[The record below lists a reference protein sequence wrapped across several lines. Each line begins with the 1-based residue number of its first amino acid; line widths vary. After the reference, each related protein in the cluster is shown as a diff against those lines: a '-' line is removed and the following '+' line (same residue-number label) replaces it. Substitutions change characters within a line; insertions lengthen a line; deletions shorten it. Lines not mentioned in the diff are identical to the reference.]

1 MNLEVSVVD
10 IPLAFEEW
18 LFLTAKS
25 SSGQKILLGN
35 IYRSPNSLQ
44 ENYNELYELFE
55 YCERNFKM
63 PKIFVG
69 DFNFRNIDWYL
80 TQIGA
85 SARCYNLSDNEMRFI
100 NSLRKNMYIQHIS
113 KPKRQR
119 GADTPHIL
127 DLVITSEDCINNL
140 EYVSPL
146 GLSDHCVIVY

>member
-1 MNLEVSVVD
+1 MAWLT
-10 IPLAFEEW
+10 LAFEEC
-18 LFLTAKS
+18 LFLIAKS
-25 SSGQKILLGN
+25 SSGQKILIGN

-44 ENYNELYELFE
+44 ENDNELYELFE

-63 PKIFVG
+63 PKVFVG
-69 DFNFRNIDWYL
+69 DFNFRNIDWYP

-85 SARCYNLSDNEMRFI
+85 SARCCNLSDNEMRFI

-113 KPKRQR
+113 EPTRQR

-140 EYVSPL
+140 EHLSPL
-146 GLSDHCVIVY
+146 GLSDHCVFKIYMQS